1 MTGWTSFEARFGKL
15 FRILTFAAFLPAL
28 PMLLAHGFLS
38 KHLFPAIGLIPQ
50 SLSLLAGI
58 MLLRYKLKSATS
70 SIESSLEAGQ
80 TDGVATDP
88 TTSATGNA
96 APLQDQDEEDDH
108 HHHDTSTV
116 HGKMTHPFVVFFFD
130 IILAA
135 SIMVVLVFTWKSSS
149 TSAGLSM
156 LAAYA
161 TIPLM
166 LSL

>member
-1 MTGWTSFEARFGKL
+1 MTGFSGWSSFEARFGKL
-15 FRILTFAAFLPAL
+15 FRILTFAAFIPAL

-50 SLSLLAGI
+50 SLSLIAGI
-58 MLLRYKLKSATS
+58 MLLRYKLKSAAVP
-70 SIESSLEAGQ
+70 SLESLEGGQ
-80 TDGVATDP
+80 TDGVASDARQQPVDT
-88 TTSATGNA
+88 ANVG
-96 APLQDQDEEDDH
+96 EDDDDDH
-108 HHHDTSTV
+108 YRDTSTV

-149 TSAGLSM
+149 ASAGLSM

-161 TIPLM
+161 TIPLL